1 MSLKN
6 FKMTIKYDGTN
17 FHGWQIQNNAR
28 TAQGDIENALK
39 KIFQK
44 QNLNLIGAG
53 RTDSGV
59 HAIGQV
65 ANVKIDTSMESEEF
79 KNALN
84 GNLDNDIYISDCLE
98 VDQEFNA
105 RFSAIKR
112 EYEYKISTYYSPLN
126 RKTYWNI
133 DHSINE
139 DVLSK
144 CANLILG
151 EHDFTQLSKNNPEI
165 INKTCHIYESY
176 WNCNDNSF
184 FYFIKANRFLHHMV
198 RYLVGMMIEISR
210 ESHIVIDDLKSML
223 DGVERKIIF
232 RAPAKGL
239 YLKKIYYE

>member
-1 MSLKN
+1 
-6 FKMTIKYDGTN
+6 MTIKYDGTN
-17 FHGWQIQNNAR
+17 FHGWQFQNNAR

-133 DHSINE
+133 DHSINK

-165 INKTCHIYESY
+165 INKTSHIYESY
-176 WNCNDNSF
+176 WDCNDNSF
-184 FYFIKANRFLHHMV
+184 FYFI
-198 RYLVGMMIEISR
+198 
-210 ESHIVIDDLKSML
+210 
-223 DGVERKIIF
+223 
-232 RAPAKGL
+232 
-239 YLKKIYYE
+239 